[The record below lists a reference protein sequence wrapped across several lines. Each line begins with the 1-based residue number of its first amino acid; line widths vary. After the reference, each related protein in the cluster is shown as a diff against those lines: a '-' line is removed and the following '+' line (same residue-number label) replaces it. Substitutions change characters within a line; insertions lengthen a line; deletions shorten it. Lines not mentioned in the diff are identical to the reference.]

1 MGPGDA
7 GEDDTTAS
15 VLASAARGVQGP
27 RTTSWGRA
35 LASPTPGRGRSNSH
49 PSGQGTEVLG
59 RPRQQVACRD
69 SYTGGHLVLC
79 ICRDDI
85 KKFPWFH
92 PADGKKTL
100 TFSAPSWGK
109 SLGLA
114 AAHAGAVLL
123 SRCGCRC
130 PAGWA
135 RVLLSGAP
143 LLQTVT
149 GKDASSIRS
158 QHSEVGLGRGPACN
172 PENSCSPRSKTL
184 PCVSSEESLF
194 FLILT
199 EFKEKKAAHPGTAQ
213 QVSLCPG
220 QAPTCDS
227 KWERRPELEREW
239 EGKGGDREM
248 ERDGDTQWGGG
259 GDQGP
264 HVLQTPAGS
273 DLPRPLGTPTAVRR
287 KRSVSPM
294 GHVPR
299 GPLGV
304 TRAWRWSPRDLWGS
318 LG

>member
-1 MGPGDA
+1 MVPTGDGHIRKRPSEPRAGTTHSPSTAPYYTEGEDHVPCWLNPIWFSSWPTAGLPRCRVGPRDA

-49 PSGQGTEVLG
+49 PAGQGTEVLG

-69 SYTGGHLVLC
+69 SNTGGHLVLC

-92 PADGKKTL
+92 PADGKKTP

-135 RVLLSGAP
+135 RVLSSGAP
-143 LLQTVT
+143 SLQTVT
-149 GKDASSIRS
+149 GKDASSMRS

-184 PCVSSEESLF
+184 PCF
-194 FLILT
+194 QRG
-199 EFKEKKAAHPGTAQ
+199 EF
-213 QVSLCPG
+213 VC
-220 QAPTCDS
+220 
-227 KWERRPELEREW
+227 
-239 EGKGGDREM
+239 
-248 ERDGDTQWGGG
+248 
-259 GDQGP
+259 
-264 HVLQTPAGS
+264 
-273 DLPRPLGTPTAVRR
+273 LG
-287 KRSVSPM
+287 
-294 GHVPR
+294 
-299 GPLGV
+299 L
-304 TRAWRWSPRDLWGS
+304 D
-318 LG
+318 